1 MPTAAQSNGP
11 GGVLSTPASVLFVCT
26 ANQCRSPIAEH
37 MMRAAIGRIGLNLSV
52 GSAGTEAVSGLQ
64 MHPRAAQ
71 VLDEHGVGVG
81 PWQTTAVDLELIKQ
95 SDLILCA
102 AAEHRRA
109 IVTLSPAALRRTFT
123 ILEFARLAPHLGGLD
138 ADDPGL
144 RAALPPHVA
153 AARSKVRPGV
163 DGDDVADPI
172 GQRMGVFR
180 STGDLI
186 AHAVDAVAAGFSTSH
201 AFRHVTPATDQG

>member
-1 MPTAAQSNGP
+1 MPTAEQSNGAA
-11 GGVLSTPASVLFVCT
+11 GALSAPARVLFVCT

-37 MMRAAIGRIGLNLSV
+37 MMRAAIDRLGLNLSV
-52 GSAGTEAVSGLQ
+52 GSAGTEAVNGLH

-71 VLDEHGVGVG
+71 VLDEHGVAVG
-81 PWQTTAVDLELIKQ
+81 PWQTTAVDLDLVKQ

-138 ADDPGL
+138 ADDPDF

-153 AARSKVRPGV
+153 AARSKVQPRV

-186 AHAVDAVAAGFSTSH
+186 ARAVAAMAAGFTTQH
-201 AFRHVTPATDQG
+201 TFRHVTPVPDPR